1 MQLNKQDIE
10 SISYDYKDN
19 KMIIKLKNKKLIN
32 NFMRDEIVYNC
43 TEKVFIQSA
52 EKFIKEENETTTK

>member
-10 SISYDYKDN
+10 NISYNYTTKQ
-19 KMIIKLKNKKLIN
+19 MIIKLKNKKLIN

-43 TEKVFIQSA
+43 IEKVFIQSA
-52 EKFIKEENETTTK
+52 EKFIKGVNETTTK

>member
-10 SISYDYKDN
+10 NISYNYTTKQ
-19 KMIIKLKNKKLIN
+19 MIIKLKNKKLIN

-52 EKFIKEENETTTK
+52 EKFIKEDYETTTK